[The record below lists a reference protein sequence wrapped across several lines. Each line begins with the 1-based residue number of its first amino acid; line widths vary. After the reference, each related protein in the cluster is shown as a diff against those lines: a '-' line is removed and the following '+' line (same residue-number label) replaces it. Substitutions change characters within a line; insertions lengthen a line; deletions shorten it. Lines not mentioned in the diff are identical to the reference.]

1 VGVMTSYERQM
12 LRAVAMQLRL
22 LAAVVHRRSS
32 GSPPLRSVTRE
43 AVELAFEIEAS
54 IDPPVAGERRP
65 WNDGLGTGELPSD
78 VDSKENTALRAE
90 LDRLRRL
97 EAAFMSGDLK
107 GV

>member
-1 VGVMTSYERQM
+1 MRGLLGVMTSYERQM
-12 LRAVAMQLRL
+12 LRAAAMQLRL
-22 LAAVVHRRSS
+22 LAAVA
-32 GSPPLRSVTRE
+32 PPLRSVTRE

-65 WNDGLGTGELPSD
+65 WNDGLGTVERPSD
-78 VDSKENTALRAE
+78 VDFAKENTALRAE
-90 LDRLRRL
+90 IDRLRRL